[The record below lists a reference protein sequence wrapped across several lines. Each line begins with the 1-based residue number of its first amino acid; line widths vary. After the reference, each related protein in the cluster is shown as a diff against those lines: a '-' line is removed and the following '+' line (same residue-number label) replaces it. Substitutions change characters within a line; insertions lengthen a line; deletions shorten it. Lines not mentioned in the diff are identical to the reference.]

1 MAKISL
7 SFRSGVGCSESH
19 HLLAERRAEEQVL
32 TLILMIMLMMLMR
45 TMMNM
50 VLMINSNTMMTN
62 MMLLNLKTG
71 CRLKLPK
78 IKYDDCDRYGGN
90 GYDDLFDNYEMN
102 RRWVEGT
109 QLPMMMIVI
118 QMVMIDMM
126 IYYRRWVEAT
136 LNPTSPPT
144 TDPGGEARARR

>member
-1 MAKISL
+1 
-7 SFRSGVGCSESH
+7 
-19 HLLAERRAEEQVL
+19 
-32 TLILMIMLMMLMR
+32 
-45 TMMNM
+45 
-50 VLMINSNTMMTN
+50 MMTN

-71 CRLKLPK
+71 GRSKLPK
-78 IKYDDCDRYGGN
+78 IKYDDCDKYGGN
-90 GYDDLFDNYEMN
+90 GYDDPFDNYEMN

-109 QLPMMMIVI
+109 QLPMMMILT

-136 LNPTSPPT
+136 RNPTSPPT